1 MKNAAKAPNLHLPV
15 GGLSGNIPKKF
26 EKPIK
31 RAINAL
37 KKMARM
43 KNGVHITEKKIKQGG
58 KVTVQYRGVIWQS
71 GKMIWQ
77 SCEYYQKKPALIN
90 SMKTVVNHLNKF
102 LQG

>member
-15 GGLSGNIPKKF
+15 GGFKSNLKPLNDPPDWFKRKKR
-26 EKPIK
+26 I
-31 RAINAL
+31 
-37 KKMARM
+37 